1 MEMRALIAAP
11 TVTPATVNSFEEPV
25 RALVGGVEIYAAL
38 ARGDAGTIAA
48 AQVGCKI
55 GGAVAR
61 ALQRLRSGDAVGGL
75 VDLRD
80 AVEHPRQP
88 ASAPWLSLAPA
99 LDPDSLTPFISLT
112 KFNASDVPATADA
125 NAIVM
130 SASAGER
137 NRLVVPTLADGE
149 RFEIHLLISLVSPAA
164 GQPIVALRLLH
175 GNDPEEVVLTFRN
188 GHLLLLGM
196 IEIPVDWPI
205 APRFLSLAVDG
216 ARIRIDVDGVPV
228 WFAPRRQAGAATG
241 INLDLIGVVGG
252 TTRLAVHWLRI
263 GPLAT
268 PPSNSGVGEG
278 NGLELARAMLHER
291 LAEPQALH
299 LGPALEA
306 FRSLP
311 LDVPRVE
318 QAARRMSQVESA
330 YPAHVLASLS
340 ERLGPGADPDIVTP
354 QEPVVEVSAIDIELA
369 ANAGRKSVADLMLGR
384 KKATLKVLDG
394 ISFEAYRGDVIGII
408 GKNGAGKSTLLRA
421 IIGAVPISKGRIG
434 VRGHP
439 VLLRPGAGMQTELT
453 GRENIM
459 QAGLYM
465 GLTPKGV
472 RAIVDDVIDF
482 SELGAHI
489 DRPYQYYSDGMR
501 ARLVFALATS
511 ISPEILMLDELLG
524 AGDIGFQE
532 KAARRLDNFIRK
544 AHVVF
549 VVQHGLDFVMTRCTK
564 CLYIKG
570 GRQAYFGDPRI
581 AAEMYQSDL

>member
-1 MEMRALIAAP
+1 MRALIASPPAP
-11 TVTPATVNSFEEPV
+11 PAAVSPLKEPV
-25 RALVGGVEIYAAL
+25 RAAVGGVDIYAAL
-38 ARGDAGTIAA
+38 AGGDAATIADSP
-48 AQVGCKI
+48 VG
-55 GGAVAR
+55 GGESASVAN
-61 ALQRLRSGDAVGGL
+61 ALQRWRGGDPVGGL
-75 VDLRD
+75 ADLRD
-80 AVEHPRQP
+80 AVEHPRQ
-88 ASAPWLSLAPA
+88 AAAAWLSLAPA
-99 LDPDSLTPFISLT
+99 LDPDSLGPLVSLT
-112 KFNASDVPATADA
+112 KFNPSDVPATADA
-125 NAIVM
+125 NGIVM

-137 NRLVVPTLADGE
+137 NRLVVPILADGE
-149 RFEIHLLISLVSPAA
+149 RFEVHLLISLVGPAA
-164 GQPIVALRLLH
+164 GQPVVALRLLH
-175 GNDPEEVVLTFRN
+175 GNHPEEVVLTFRN

-196 IEIPVDWPI
+196 IEIPLEWPI
-205 APRFLSLAVDG
+205 APRLLSLAVDG
-216 ARIRIDVDGVPV
+216 GGIRIDVDGVPV
-228 WFAPRRQAGAATG
+228 WIAPRRQAVAATG
-241 INLDLIGVVGG
+241 INLDVIGVVGG

-263 GPLAT
+263 GPLT
-268 PPSNSGVGEG
+268 IPPLDGVVGES
-278 NGLELARAMLHER
+278 GLKLAQAMLHER
-291 LAEPQALH
+291 LAEPKARD

-311 LDVPRVE
+311 LEASRVE
-318 QAARRMSQVESA
+318 QAARRMSQLESA

-369 ANAGRKSVADLMLGR
+369 ANAGRKSVADLLLGR
-384 KKATLKVLDG
+384 KKATLKILDG
-394 ISFEAYRGDVIGII
+394 ISFEAYRGDVVGII

-421 IIGAVPISKGRIG
+421 IIGAVPISNGRIG

-472 RAIVDDVIDF
+472 RAIVDDVIEF
-482 SELGAHI
+482 SELGVHI

-511 ISPEILMLDELLG
+511 ISPEILMLDELLS

-532 KAARRLDNFIRK
+532 KAAQRLDTFIRR

-549 VVQHGLDFVMTRCTK
+549 VVQHGMDFVMTRCTK